1 MFRLLG
7 LYILNT
13 CYMYIHLYATITYTL
28 YCTHT
33 DPHSLS
39 KDDDFAGD
47 NVFLPAIQRITSNCI
62 ATSGNLNPDR
72 TKMHDERCWSEINTV
87 VLELRQLTKIRFGV
101 EYSDLE
107 QKVSTKD
114 PGTEMMDVKRGGEES
129 ELDYDSDDEDGPVIV
144 PMEEIQESI
153 NRSDNIQL
161 HHTGTSSSHNSKLHR
176 YRERYPFLF
185 AAISMDEDILM
196 TCARILDDQ
205 RDVTLVR
212 EAAAYLEEV
221 EAKR

>member
-1 MFRLLG
+1 
-7 LYILNT
+7 
-13 CYMYIHLYATITYTL
+13 
-28 YCTHT
+28 
-33 DPHSLS
+33 
-39 KDDDFAGD
+39 
-47 NVFLPAIQRITSNCI
+47 
-62 ATSGNLNPDR
+62 
-72 TKMHDERCWSEINTV
+72 
-87 VLELRQLTKIRFGV
+87 
-101 EYSDLE
+101 
-107 QKVSTKD
+107 
-114 PGTEMMDVKRGGEES
+114 MMDVKRGGEES

-221 EAKR
+221 EAKRQVESTHTIVESRMFAVAISSAQQKIKMNGRRYVFLNFLLQQVQLTIKITFLAHRGTLWQILFKKEL